1 MQIAQPVSIVKAW
14 WIVSL
19 QTVNFIE
26 TERKVPF
33 QERKS
38 EIFQALLCSVSSC
51 SDNRGWRSGVRRQHF
66 LQKNFKQCGKLL
78 FSYRKLEHSGSVC
91 VWPWEGLRQQYHA
104 GQQGGRH
111 QEDHGVVA
119 GHTQDQAAFLPLG
132 TQGKKSTLFI
142 KQEYLSVISTVLEDL
157 SSRLWHTV
165 RIKVQRSGDHSQP
178 QRNLR
183 GSQMV
188 CKVGDFRRLTQE
200 EFAKVEEN
208 SG

>member
-1 MQIAQPVSIVKAW
+1 MNAR

-38 EIFQALLCSVSSC
+38 EIFQALLCSVSSR
-51 SDNRGWRSGVRRQHF
+51 SDNRGWRSGVRTQHF
-66 LQKNFKQCGKLL
+66 LQKIFKQCWKLQ

-91 VWPWEGLRQQYHA
+91 VWPWEGLRQQYQA

-111 QEDHGVVA
+111 QGDHGAVA

-132 TQGKKSTLFI
+132 TQGKKSTFLLNKSTWALYPQFRRPE
-142 KQEYLSVISTVLEDL
+142 QQNTHTLSGLKSKEVEITHNHRE
-157 SSRLWHTV
+157 
-165 RIKVQRSGDHSQP
+165 ISGD
-178 QRNLR
+178 LR
-183 GSQMV
+183 W
-188 CKVGDFRRLTQE
+188 C
-200 EFAKVEEN
+200 AK
-208 SG
+208 